1 VRRILF
7 LAQAEVLHIVR
18 DRILVAQ
25 ILVVPIVQLLI
36 LSNAATFQIRN
47 TSIHVVDL
55 DRTTTSRG
63 LASHLAASGH
73 FQIVGTAPSL
83 VTSRRQAQPTSGE
96 GRGPLASRRRNWI
109 TSSGGSC
116 RSAAMHAT

>member
-1 VRRILF
+1 MRRILF

-47 TSIHVVDL
+47 TAIHVVDL
-55 DRTTTSRG
+55 DRTSSSRG
-63 LASHLAASGH
+63 LVSHLAASGH

-83 VTSRRQAQPTSGE
+83 DAANDGLLAGTVTMVVVIPH
-96 GRGPLASRRRNWI
+96 
-109 TSSGGSC
+109 GS
-116 RSAAMHAT
+116 

>member
-1 VRRILF
+1 MRRILF

-47 TSIHVVDL
+47 TSIHIVDL
-55 DRTTTSRG
+55 DRTSTSRG

-73 FQIVGTAPSL
+73 FPDCGHGAVAGC
-83 VTSRRQAQPTSGE
+83 GE
-96 GRGPLASRRRNWI
+96 RGLAGRYRHDGRGDPARLRGLAGAHRRRA
-109 TSSGGSC
+109 G
-116 RSAAMHAT
+116 